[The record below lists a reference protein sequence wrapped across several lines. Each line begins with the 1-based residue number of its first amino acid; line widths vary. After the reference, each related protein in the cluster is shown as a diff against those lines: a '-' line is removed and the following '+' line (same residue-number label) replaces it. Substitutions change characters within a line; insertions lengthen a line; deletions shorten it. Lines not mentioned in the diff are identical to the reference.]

1 MWPCYRALL
10 RGVLLWLAVACG
22 PGVAPAPA
30 QPAAP
35 PAAPAAA
42 MPTAA
47 PTASTGRP
55 ALPTTPPVTLQVGV
69 LPVASWGPLF
79 VARERGYLK
88 EVGLEVEVFNFA
100 NYAEQLP
107 LIAQGRLHVA
117 GCANAVVCFNAFGRQ
132 VDVRIVA
139 DIQSAGKTEKS
150 IGASAL
156 VVRRDL
162 WEDGTIRGP
171 HDLVGRSVYTQA
183 GPGSGQHAMGA
194 RWLMRYGIDP
204 RSVEWPLLTFPD
216 LFASMQNRGAE
227 LGFQSEP
234 FVTAGVTRGVHH
246 VLATQ
251 EEMHPTV
258 QTVYLMY
265 WTGIDQLGPMVGERF
280 MVAYLRGG
288 RDFLNA
294 MEYGIDQDAVIDLLT
309 RETTIKDPAVY
320 RQIKYPWHDP
330 NGVVSREALQADAD
344 LFHELG
350 LMGKIDISSVF
361 EDKYRRF
368 AVEYLGEYQPPR

>member
-10 RGVLLWLAVACG
+10 GGALLWLAIACA
-22 PGVAPAPA
+22 PNAAPAP
-30 QPAAP
+30 
-35 PAAPAAA
+35 
-42 MPTAA
+42 
-47 PTASTGRP
+47 GRP
-55 ALPTTPPVTLQVGV
+55 AATRADGPPAPLAAATPVEPPVLPMTPVTLQVGI

-79 VARERGYLK
+79 VARERGYLQ
-88 EVGLEVEVFNFA
+88 EVGLEVEVANFT

-132 VDVRIVA
+132 VDVRIVG
-139 DIQSAGKTEKS
+139 DLQSAGKTERS

-162 WEDGTIRGP
+162 WDDGTIRGP
-171 HDLVGRSVYTQA
+171 DDLVGRSVYTQA

-194 RWLMRYGIDP
+194 RWLMRHGIDP
-204 RSVEWPLLTFPD
+204 RSAEWPMLPFPD

-227 LGFQSEP
+227 VGFQSEP

-265 WTGIDQLGPMVGERF
+265 WSGIDQLGPAVGERF
-280 MVAYLRGG
+280 LIAYLRGG

-350 LMGKIDISSVF
+350 LMGRIDISSVF

>member
-10 RGVLLWLAVACG
+10 GGALLWLAIACA
-22 PGVAPAPA
+22 PNAAPAPGR
-30 QPAAP
+30 PAAP
-35 PAAPAAA
+35 RADGPPAPLAAA
-42 MPTAA
+42 TPVE
-47 PTASTGRP
+47 PP
-55 ALPTTPPVTLQVGV
+55 VLPMTPVTLQVGI

-79 VARERGYLK
+79 VARERGYLQ
-88 EVGLEVEVFNFA
+88 EVGLQVEVANFT

-132 VDVRIVA
+132 VDVRIVG
-139 DIQSAGKTEKS
+139 DLQSAGKTERS

-162 WEDGTIRGP
+162 WDDGTIRGP
-171 HDLVGRSVYTQA
+171 DDLVGRSVYTQA

-194 RWLMRYGIDP
+194 RWLMRHGIDP
-204 RSVEWPLLTFPD
+204 RSAEWPMLPFPD

-227 LGFQSEP
+227 VGFQSEP

-265 WTGIDQLGPMVGERF
+265 WSGIDQLGPAVGERF
-280 MVAYLRGG
+280 LIAYLRGG

-350 LMGKIDISSVF
+350 LMGRIDISSVF

>member
-1 MWPCYRALL
+1 
-10 RGVLLWLAVACG
+10 
-22 PGVAPAPA
+22 
-30 QPAAP
+30 
-35 PAAPAAA
+35 

-47 PTASTGRP
+47 PTARTGRP
-55 ALPTTPPVTLQVGV
+55 VLPATPLVTLQVGV

-79 VARERGYLK
+79 IARERGYLK
-88 EVGLEVEVFNFA
+88 EVGLEVEVFNFS

-107 LIAQGRLHVA
+107 LIAQGRLQVA

-132 VDVRIVA
+132 IDVQIVA

-150 IGASAL
+150 MGASAL

-162 WEDGTIRGP
+162 WEDGTIRTP
-171 HDLVGRSVYTQA
+171 HDLLGRSVYTQA
-183 GPGSGQHAMGA
+183 GPGSGQQAMGA
-194 RWLMRYGIDP
+194 RWLIRYGLDP
-204 RSVEWPLLTFPD
+204 RSVEWPMLTFPD

-227 LGFQSEP
+227 VGFQSEP

-251 EEMHPTV
+251 EEMYPTI

-265 WTGIDQLGPMVGERF
+265 WTGLDQLGPMVGERF
-280 MVAYLRGG
+280 MIAYLRGG

-330 NGVVSREALQADAD
+330 DGVVAREALQADID

-350 LMGKIDISSVF
+350 LMDRIDISRVF

-368 AVEYLGEYQPPR
+368 AIEYLGTYQPPR

>member
-1 MWPCYRALL
+1 MRPCYRALL
-10 RGVLLWLAVACG
+10 RGALLWLAVACA
-22 PGVAPAPA
+22 PGAAPAPA

-55 ALPTTPPVTLQVGV
+55 ALPTTPLGTLQVGV

-79 VARERGYLK
+79 IARERGYLK

-194 RWLMRYGIDP
+194 RWLLRYGIDP

-234 FVTAGVTRGVHH
+234 FV
-246 VLATQ
+246 
-251 EEMHPTV
+251 
-258 QTVYLMY
+258 
-265 WTGIDQLGPMVGERF
+265 
-280 MVAYLRGG
+280 VAYLRGG
-288 RDFLNA
+288 RDFINA